1 MSDLA
6 VISQN
11 VIDEFTLYKEF
22 IKPSPLVSA
31 VFQMK
36 IKNML
41 SELTP
46 SEKEI
51 VIDNVATHFN
61 IKL

>member
-6 VISQN
+6 IISQN

-22 IKPSPLVSA
+22 IKPSPIVKA
-31 VFQMK
+31 VFEMK

-41 SELTP
+41 ADLTTP
-46 SEKEI
+46 EKDI
-51 VIDNVATHFN
+51 VIENVATHFN